1 MRGRSST
8 NSVKKNSPNA
18 HFFLYTHIQTFIL
31 TPMNPTPPPSQL
43 APVMRAMAAD
53 HALRHPI
60 RAHLMAPIW
69 AALIALCD
77 AIDHFIA
84 QYRDAPP
91 APESQARELQA
102 REPRQAPAHT
112 PATATARS
120 DSVRHAPPERPPELP
135 PPPRILPRP
144 RPSGRIATSRPHAP
158 RAVSTPIPSPGHLAR
173 VPPSVFLFS
182 GRHAQSP
189 HHDSIVP
196 IS

>member
-1 MRGRSST
+1 
-8 NSVKKNSPNA
+8 
-18 HFFLYTHIQTFIL
+18 
-31 TPMNPTPPPSQL
+31 
-43 APVMRAMAAD
+43 MRAMAAD

-91 APESQARELQA
+91 APESHTCESQAREPHT
-102 REPRQAPAHT
+102 REPRQAPTHT
-112 PATATARS
+112 PAIGPARS
-120 DSVRHAPPERPPELP
+120 DSVRPAPPELP
-135 PPPRILPRP
+135 PAPRILPRP
-144 RPSGRIATSRPHAP
+144 RPSNRIAPSRPHAP
-158 RAVSTPIPSPGHLAR
+158 RAASTPIPSPGHLAR

-182 GRHAQSP
+182 GRQAQRP

-196 IS
+196 LS